1 MSLFHYSDMTYDEL
15 TSVVTLEKAC
25 QLSQAEIDELTDE
38 EFTEFLACCSLY
50 ED

>member
-15 TSVVTLEKAC
+15 ISTVNLEKAC
-25 QLSQAEIDELTDE
+25 ELSQSEIDELTDE
-38 EFTEFLACCSLY
+38 EFTEFLACCSIY